1 MHLAAVR
8 ADRAA
13 DGLAV
18 RGRLRQQ
25 PRHGGLPG
33 PAARRCSRSCLVTSA
48 GQPEAARGQR
58 GEVAV
63 QRLVQSPRVRLG
75 EDAAERALARRPDQ
89 PGPRVP
95 PPAQD
100 GQRLLGAARR
110 PVSDGR
116 RGVMPG
122 RRERAHRQRQH
133 ELQRVP
139 AAQRRARVW
148 DQGQPFTQASARSAV
163 IGENGGTSRH
173 GGRQSAKIAARARY
187 FPETGM
193 VGTSDLQEPCPHV
206 KPVIQRQ
213 KPAGRRNLSRP
224 RGRDSIGRGR
234 AGLKML
240 RDHEKLVRRL
250 DHQPRRRGARTDAR
264 LGQHPLL
271 FGRTPRSLV
280 WGPRLQ
286 VTRMV
291 TGAAVVKVVAGVWAG
306 WRGGCQSQGW

>member
-1 MHLAAVR
+1 MLDDHQVVGVLVADEPGGLPLGVQGVQGDDRAGQVQALDGGGKFGDLVGLGVYFPLGQGAGSGHVEDGQQVHLAAVR

-18 RGRLRQQ
+18 RGRLLQQ
-25 PRHGGLPG
+25 ARHSGLPG
-33 PAARRCSRSCLVTSA
+33 PGAALLALVPGHLRQGSGRA
-48 GQPEAARGQR
+48 WGQR

-116 RGVMPG
+116 RGVMTG

-133 ELQRVP
+133 EFQRVP

-163 IGENGGTSRH
+163 IGEN
-173 GGRQSAKIAARARY
+173 
-187 FPETGM
+187 
-193 VGTSDLQEPCPHV
+193 
-206 KPVIQRQ
+206 
-213 KPAGRRNLSRP
+213 AG
-224 RGRDSIGRGR
+224 
-234 AGLKML
+234 
-240 RDHEKLVRRL
+240 
-250 DHQPRRRGARTDAR
+250 
-264 LGQHPLL
+264 
-271 FGRTPRSLV
+271 
-280 WGPRLQ
+280 Q
-286 VTRMV
+286 VV
-291 TGAAVVKVVAGVWAG
+291 TGDVNQ
-306 WRGGCQSQGW
+306 RR